1 MQKLVRMTDRSL
13 LLGKQFVND
22 WFFFTNA
29 YMLLIDL
36 SLKGSLPKRLYNTS
50 ISAKCDSMVKWLIKF
65 IWLFAKCVIPISYY
79 LIYWLQIWKFVV
91 DLDCRFHFRF
101 GYNLLFLLV
110 NFWATIRH
118 VDPMENPLL
127 LDSDLGESASVS
139 WDALDSTSKANKH
152 GIWTKNN

>member
-1 MQKLVRMTDRSL
+1 M
-13 LLGKQFVND
+13 
-22 WFFFTNA
+22 
-29 YMLLIDL
+29 
-36 SLKGSLPKRLYNTS
+36 
-50 ISAKCDSMVKWLIKF
+50 
-65 IWLFAKCVIPISYY
+65 
-79 LIYWLQIWKFVV
+79 